1 MGCKWHVFQWNGQNS
16 IGGFE
21 CAFSERAVTMK
32 IGSQEHRDAFC
43 RHFTETYTEYDPT
56 ALPWPA
62 LDDEALHRLRSVPFW
77 EEVFYTE
84 RRAGAIVAAF
94 TETVA
99 DPVLKEAL
107 ALQGREETR
116 HARLIRVMIE
126 KYGLDAPERPM
137 EDISANIDTR
147 FKDFGFGEC
156 LDSFLGFGLFKIASQ
171 SEFLP
176 KEILRIFETLMY
188 EETRHIVFFV
198 NWMAY
203 TEARQGWLAR
213 AILPLTS
220 LHYYLRAMGRMIG
233 LAQRGKKLND
243 GKNFAATQVSMFLDG
258 FNFRRFLEDCYSE
271 NSRRMSAFEPELLRP
286 SFMPQLA
293 DAALRAL
300 RLWNAR
306 SSLRARVG
314 DVSASGQTVL
324 EPQSAL
330 EPRAARTWDAAGARH
345 RYRDDDR
352 FPPSKA
358 S

>member
-1 MGCKWHVFQWNGQNS
+1 MVH
-16 IGGFE
+16 
-21 CAFSERAVTMK
+21 CADALVRAKTVKPAKRRVPMK

-43 RHFTETYTEYDPT
+43 RHFTQTYTEYDPT
-56 ALPWPA
+56 TLPWPV
-62 LDDEALHRLRSVPFW
+62 LDEEALHRLRSVPFW
-77 EEVFYTE
+77 DEVFYTE

-99 DPVLKEAL
+99 DPVLREAL
-107 ALQGREETR
+107 ALQGLEETR

-126 KYGLDAPERPM
+126 KYGLEAPERPM
-137 EDISANIDTR
+137 EDISANIETR

-176 KEILRIFETLMY
+176 KELLQIFETLMY
-188 EETRHIVFFV
+188 EETRHIVFFI

-203 TEARQGWLAR
+203 TEARRGWVAR
-213 AILPLTS
+213 KILPLTS
-220 LHYYLRAMGRMIG
+220 LRYYVRAVNRMMG
-233 LAQRGKKLND
+233 LARRGKQLND

-258 FNFRRFLEDCYSE
+258 FNFRSFLEDCYAE
-271 NSRRMSAFEPELLRP
+271 NSRRMSAFELPLLRP

-306 SSLRARVG
+306 ANLRPRFA
-314 DVSASGQTVL
+314 DVSPTGQAVG
-324 EPQSAL
+324 
-330 EPRAARTWDAAGARH
+330 RK
-345 RYRDDDR
+345 YRDDDR
-352 FPPSKA
+352 SPPSKA